1 MVIKMY
7 VLINKKKIKIKECK
21 GFFNRLKG
29 YMFKLEPIEEGLRFS
44 KCRSIHTYFLF
55 QNIDV
60 VMTDKEN
67 NIIKLYP
74 NLTSERIILP
84 KRKVYY
90 TYELP
95 AGSINNL
102 KVKDKLKVIED

>member
-1 MVIKMY
+1 MY
-7 VLINKKKIKIKECK
+7 VVINKKKIKVKECT

-29 YMFKLEPIEEGLRFS
+29 FMFKLDSIEEGLRFS

-60 VMTDKEN
+60 IMTDKEH

-95 AGSINNL
+95 VGSIQNL
-102 KVKDKLKVIED
+102 EIKDKLKVIED

>member
-1 MVIKMY
+1 MY
-7 VLINKKKIKIKECK
+7 VVINKKKIKLKECT
-21 GFFNRLKG
+21 GFFNRLRG
-29 YMFKLEPIEEGLRFS
+29 FMFKLDPIEEGLRFS
-44 KCRSIHTYFLF
+44 KCCSIHTYFLF

-60 VMTDKEN
+60 IMTDKEH

-95 AGSINNL
+95 VGSIQNL

>member
-1 MVIKMY
+1 MY
-7 VLINKKKIKIKECK
+7 VVIDNRKIKVKECV

-29 YMFKLEPIEEGLRFS
+29 FMFKLDPIEEGLRFS
-44 KCRSIHTYFLF
+44 KCSSIHTYFLF

-60 VMTDKEN
+60 IMTDKEH
-67 NIIKLYP
+67 NIINLYP
-74 NLTSERIILP
+74 NFTSERIIFP

-95 AGSINNL
+95 VGSIKNL

>member
-1 MVIKMY
+1 MY
-7 VLINKKKIKIKECK
+7 VVIDKKKIKVKECT
-21 GFFNRLKG
+21 GFFHRLKG
-29 YMFKLEPIEEGLRFS
+29 LMFKLEPIEEGLRFS

-60 VMTDKEN
+60 IMTDKDN

-95 AGSINNL
+95 LGSIQNL

>member
-1 MVIKMY
+1 MVINMY
-7 VLINKKKIKIKECK
+7 VVINRKKIKTNECK

-29 YMFKLEPIEEGLRFS
+29 FMFKLDPINEGLRFS

-60 VMTDKEN
+60 IMTDKDN

-74 NLTSERIILP
+74 SLTSERIILP

-95 AGSINNL
+95 VGSINNL
-102 KVKDKLKVIED
+102 KIGDKLKVIED

>member
-1 MVIKMY
+1 MY
-7 VLINKKKIKIKECK
+7 VVIGKKKIKVEECK
-21 GFFNRLKG
+21 GFLNRLKG
-29 YMFKLEPIEEGLRFS
+29 FMFKLDPIKEGLRFS
-44 KCRSIHTYFLF
+44 KCSSIHTYFLF

-60 VMTDKEN
+60 IMTDKEH

-74 NLTSERIILP
+74 NLMSERIILP

-95 AGSINNL
+95 VGSIQNL
-102 KVKDKLKVIED
+102 KIKDKLKVIED